1 MLLMHNVRHVGS
13 HKTVQTKR
21 SQSKVKPDHFSSSP
35 QCTGYGNGICPPPT
49 LLLTSD
55 FRVTNK
61 KLILF
66 NDPQTDDNMS
76 YMISTQFYL
85 IWDKNSKKENV
96 WFFHVMVLD
105 RARDSEYKKV
115 GHENE
120 LFRPCHCHYGHN
132 TGIRYVYHLPP
143 LLLLGVLMERCW
155 VWSTHNKHQ
164 QYQKNTSPYQELSL
178 QHKKSCSNSA
188 TVNLPPGWA

>member
-1 MLLMHNVRHVGS
+1 MPHWLLLLDNSFDHHCAQCDMHICTYAHMGFRLEILMLLMHNVRHVGS

-35 QCTGYGNGICPPPT
+35 QCTGYGNGICPPLT

-66 NDPQTDDNMS
+66 NDPQTDDMS

-96 WFFHVMVLD
+96 WFFHVIVLD

-120 LFRPCHCHYGHN
+120 LFRPCHCH
-132 TGIRYVYHLPP
+132 
-143 LLLLGVLMERCW
+143 
-155 VWSTHNKHQ
+155 
-164 QYQKNTSPYQELSL
+164 
-178 QHKKSCSNSA
+178 
-188 TVNLPPGWA
+188 